1 MPTYRTFQY
10 LEEYIVSSLQ
20 YRVYSINLEK
30 AEPRIPGVPLA
41 QWIARWTFNPKVLG
55 STPRWDD
62 PSFSRSSIEK
72 VSDLVPKFS
81 KVQSRPP
88 PPCVPTHRT
97 TSQAEPQQK
106 TKTCLHIIPGLVPA
120 QKQHVIASSGKEES
134 AEGPLQGHRV
144 LWCNG

>member
-41 QWIARWTFNPKVLG
+41 QWIARWTSNPKVLG

-62 PSFSRSSIEK
+62 NFFSLFSQSACDMEAKEQPTNITSFHSVAVITCASHAQGRRFEPGWKQTYFSSF
-72 VSDLVPKFS
+72 VSLPFVADVDDA
-81 KVQSRPP
+81 
-88 PPCVPTHRT
+88 H
-97 TSQAEPQQK
+97 
-106 TKTCLHIIPGLVPA
+106 
-120 QKQHVIASSGKEES
+120 
-134 AEGPLQGHRV
+134 
-144 LWCNG
+144 